1 MTEFGFPGHSSFTR
15 GAHCGS
21 CVLAWAALLAAL
33 LPALPSGA
41 QSGGQ
46 PYPRPHLAAPQD
58 LDQPFPPVD
67 QDDPAM
73 EQRRLVQLNVAR
85 QKSIVNDTN
94 KLQKLVAELNAEVRR
109 SNRNFLTKGQL
120 HKVAEIEKLAHKV
133 KENMSIGVV
142 GASHYLDAS
151 PLPPPSPPPYLH

>member
-15 GAHCGS
+15 GAHSGS
-21 CVLAWAALLAAL
+21 CLLAWAAPLAAL
-33 LPALPSGA
+33 LPALPGGA

-46 PYPRPHLAAPQD
+46 PYPLPHLAAPQD

-67 QDDPAM
+67 RDDPAM
-73 EQRRLVQLNVAR
+73 EQRRLSQLNVAR

-94 KLQKLVAELNAEVRR
+94 KLLKLVAELNAEVKG
-109 SNRNFLTKGQL
+109 SNRNSLTKGQL

-133 KENMSIGVV
+133 KENMSIGVA
-142 GASHYLDAS
+142 GASNYLDAT